1 MSTAHLLLT
10 QAALLARKEADELL
24 MASKQARDNAS
35 ALEEIICNGTD
46 EEVNAALKLVT
57 NTGLSST
64 SLPSTS

>member
-1 MSTAHLLLT
+1 MNPRLLLT
-10 QAALLARKEADELL
+10 QAALISRNEGRELL
-24 MASKQARDNAS
+24 IASKCAIDNAEM
-35 ALEEIICNGTD
+35 LEEIICNGTD